1 MASYIF
7 LPDERVLYI
16 MENIAP
22 AVMNGSPIYDAYKL
36 NHQNQNLKRRRI
48 HVQQD
53 IQLKKSALVSQ

>member
-22 AVMNGSPIYDAYKL
+22 AVMNGNPIYDAYKL
-36 NHQNQNLKRRRI
+36 NHSTQPKPKP
-48 HVQQD
+48 
-53 IQLKKSALVSQ
+53 KKKTISCNMIYS